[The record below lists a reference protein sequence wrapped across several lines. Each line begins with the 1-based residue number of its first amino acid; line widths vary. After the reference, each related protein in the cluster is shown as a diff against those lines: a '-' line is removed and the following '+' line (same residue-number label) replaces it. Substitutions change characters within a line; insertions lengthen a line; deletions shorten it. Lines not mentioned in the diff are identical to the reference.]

1 MQVNG
6 AQGQKVLSKK
16 DQQKLEIQ
24 QKLKAKFGD
33 KVLPKN
39 KPKVDEAEVSD
50 KAKQKVAIGSEE
62 FGDIKTNNPN
72 AEETREKL
80 KALLKTGAFNFN
92 DKERSALKDI
102 LK

>member
-16 DQQKLEIQ
+16 EQEKIDIQK
-24 QKLKAKFGD
+24 KLQAKFGD
-33 KVLPKN
+33 KIMPK
-39 KPKVDEAEVSD
+39 KKSKVDEAQVSD
-50 KAKQKVAIGSEE
+50 KAKKKVAIGADE
-62 FGDIKTNNPN
+62 FGDIKTNNPSS
-72 AEETREKL
+72 EETREKL